1 GTYVTGPSPC
11 FAFKKV
17 LINWPGLVARG
28 DSFYNESYGPLL
40 KNGASSIM
48 ASIMDENN
56 GWEQ

>member
-1 GTYVTGPSPC
+1 SPC